1 MPANERSEGTVSEEP
16 TRNKRL
22 PNKSEID
29 LQALAERVVRLL
41 KQEARIERE
50 RLGGSRPWTK
60 R

>member
-1 MPANERSEGTVSEEP
+1 MPANERAEGTVSEEP
-16 TRNKRL
+16 IQNKRL
-22 PNKSEID
+22 PTKSEID
-29 LQALAERVVRLL
+29 LQALAARVVHLL